1 MKPGM
6 IVLILVTLIVFVLV
20 FTPVQARKP
29 VTTSTPRP
37 DVSLRAFYTVT
48 PLPAYPPPYPDPY
61 PYPEP
66 ESLWNEIML
75 YFPFVRR

>member
-6 IVLILVTLIVFVLV
+6 IILILITLTVFVLV
-20 FTPVQARKP
+20 FTPARAQKP
-29 VTTSTPRP
+29 ITTSTPRP
-37 DVSLRAFYTVT
+37 DISLRAFHTAMPIT
-48 PLPAYPPPYPDPY
+48 YPPPYPAPY

-66 ESLWNEIML
+66 DSLDQIML